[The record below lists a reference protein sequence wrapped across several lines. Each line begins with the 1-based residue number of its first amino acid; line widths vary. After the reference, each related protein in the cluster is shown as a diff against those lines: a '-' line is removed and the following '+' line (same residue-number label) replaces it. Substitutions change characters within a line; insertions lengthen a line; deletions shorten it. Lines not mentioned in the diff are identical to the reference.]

1 MDFAPK
7 DRSALAPVSV
17 PGQTARLM
25 APSRLNPPGRTRAFS
40 APRGLGELLSLAWP
54 VVLGRLGVMTMGL
67 TDTVVVGRYSAEQ
80 LAWHAIAWA
89 PTVVV
94 LITGVGL
101 SFGVQVMTSRYA
113 GEGRLDLVGGVLRR
127 GLVFGWLV
135 GLAAGLLLAFAGP
148 PFLKLVGL
156 APDLAAG
163 AAWPLRV
170 FSLSLPVYGLA
181 VAATLFL
188 EGLGRPKAATAA
200 MWLANGVNL
209 LVNLWLVPGH
219 SGLPVDGAVAAAWAT
234 LAARV
239 ALVIALLVWIA
250 RLPEARAMGVFERP
264 RDGPGAGWAQIR
276 IGLGSGA
283 ATFVE
288 MGAFSGMTLI
298 MGRLGGLEAAAW
310 SIVLSV
316 TAMVFM
322 PPLGVSTA
330 TGVLVGRA
338 VGARDGAG
346 VRRATALG
354 LGVAA
359 VQALVIAGLVWLCA
373 GAIASAYV
381 SDPAAA
387 RLAAGATALSC
398 LFFVPDALQVVAA
411 QALRARGD
419 VWWPTAFHLTSYAA
433 IMLPLGWLF
442 AEHWRGGVAG
452 AVWAVIVAS
461 LVSGGLLTGRCL
473 LVERAG
479 SATG

>member
-1 MDFAPK
+1 
-7 DRSALAPVSV
+7 
-17 PGQTARLM
+17 
-25 APSRLNPPGRTRAFS
+25 
-40 APRGLGELLSLAWP
+40 LSLAWP

-80 LAWHAIAWA
+80 LAWHALAWA

-127 GLVFGWLV
+127 GLGFGLAV
-135 GLAAGLLLAFAGP
+135 GLASGLVLSLLGP
-148 PFLKLVGL
+148 PFLRGVGL

-163 AAWPLRV
+163 AAWPLRI
-170 FSLSLPVYGLA
+170 FGLSLPVYGVA
-181 VAATLFL
+181 AAATLFL

-200 MWLANGVNL
+200 MWAANGVNL
-209 LVNLWLVPGH
+209 IVNLWLVPGH
-219 SGLPVDGAVAAAWAT
+219 SGLPVEGAAAAAWAT

-239 ALVIALLVWIA
+239 ALAVVLLVWIA
-250 RLPEARAMGVFERP
+250 RLPEARAMGVFARP
-264 RDGPGAGWAQIR
+264 RDGPAAAWAQIR

-283 ATFVE
+283 STFIE
-288 MGAFSGMTLI
+288 MSAFSGMTLI
-298 MGRLGGLEAAAW
+298 MGRLGGVEAAAW

-322 PPLGVSTA
+322 PPLGISTA

-338 VGARDGAG
+338 FGARDSAG

-354 LGVAA
+354 LSLAAAQAVIVAA
-359 VQALVIAGLVWLCA
+359 LTWPCA
-373 GAIASAYV
+373 GALASAYV
-381 SDPAAA
+381 ADPATA
-387 RLAAGATALSC
+387 RLAAAAVALSC

-419 VWWPTAFHLTSYAA
+419 VWWPTAFHLASYAG

-442 AEHWRGGVAG
+442 AEHFRWGLAG

-461 LVSGGLLTGRCL
+461 FVSGGLLTGRCL
-473 LVERAG
+473 L
-479 SATG
+479 TGARPQPT